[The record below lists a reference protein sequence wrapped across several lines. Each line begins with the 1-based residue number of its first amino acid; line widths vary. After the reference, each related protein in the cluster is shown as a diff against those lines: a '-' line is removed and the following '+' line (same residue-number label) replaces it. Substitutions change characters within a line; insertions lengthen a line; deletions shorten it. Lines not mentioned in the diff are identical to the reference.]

1 MKNKVTTNSKL
12 TNEESPTQTTSYKKF
27 MDVFNLIKNKG
38 EVNELGNG
46 YILKNVET
54 KILDGGMS
62 RLIQWENFE
71 AHMDYFNE
79 ITYKNGDENT
89 LSNILINLEKITE
102 MCKHNWETFDYD
114 GERSIVYCTK
124 CDKVKVKYHTLLR
137 K

>member
-1 MKNKVTTNSKL
+1 MDNFNLKKYLVENKVTTNSKL
-12 TNEESPTQTTSYKKF
+12 TNEESTTPTTSYKKF
-27 MDVFNLIKNKG
+27 MDIFNLIKDRG

-71 AHMDYFNE
+71 AHMDYFKE

-89 LSNILINLEKITE
+89 LTDILRYLEKI
-102 MCKHNWETFDYD
+102 
-114 GERSIVYCTK
+114 
-124 CDKVKVKYHTLLR
+124 
-137 K
+137 